1 LVLVSQIGLLIK
13 FTYIYDTI
21 AIQQALSLLLNL
33 IRVKNINSQNNL
45 YNSNSTLESLNN
57 SVSSEDDNLKISYML
72 VE

>member
-1 LVLVSQIGLLIK
+1 MVLVSQIGLLIK